1 MIVFPKWLYEPLP
14 YLYVAAG
21 IATILGLGS
30 LPAVFSGVMLIIAG
44 FTTASMRYRYRQK
57 LKQRERLLA
66 LQRAKAE
73 KDRRQRSERQ
83 AWLREQAEKV
93 REEIRRKEEDF

>member
-1 MIVFPKWLYEPLP
+1 MIRS
-14 YLYVAAG
+14 
-21 IATILGLGS
+21 TILGLGS

-44 FTTASMRYRYRQK
+44 ITTASMRYRYRQK

-73 KDRRQRSERQ
+73 KDRRQRNKHQ
-83 AWLREQAEKV
+83 T
-93 REEIRRKEEDF
+93 